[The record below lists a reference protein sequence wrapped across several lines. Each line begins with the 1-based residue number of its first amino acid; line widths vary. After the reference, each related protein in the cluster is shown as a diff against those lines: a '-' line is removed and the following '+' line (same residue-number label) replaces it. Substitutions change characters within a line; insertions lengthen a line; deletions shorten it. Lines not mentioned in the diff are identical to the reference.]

1 MASSWATVRHPP
13 RSPHLA
19 PKPTPVIGKAE
30 GSGEEWHGHVTAISV
45 AAEYRRLQ
53 LANKM
58 MSLLEYISDKAYRG
72 YFVDLYVRL
81 DNKIAMDLYE
91 RIGYSVYRRVQS
103 YYGSLSP
110 DSVSQEEDAY
120 GTRAPAVHSP
130 SSTS

>member
-1 MASSWATVRHPP
+1 
-13 RSPHLA
+13 
-19 PKPTPVIGKAE
+19 
-30 GSGEEWHGHVTAISV
+30 
-45 AAEYRRLQ
+45 

-81 DNKIAMDLYE
+81 DNKIAIDLYE
-91 RIGYSVYRRVQS
+91 RIGYSVYRRVQG

-120 GTRAPAVHSP
+120 DMRKPLSRDVHRRSVRANGRNVLVSASQVS
-130 SSTS
+130 